1 MPVEDQAAGQGPF
14 IRAELRPPLG
24 PMEEQA
30 PPLEPGASREELR
43 QRAMAALHETELSQL
58 SVSEES
64 LAPGLW
70 EAVFVRSPEVNSTVL
85 DQEAVLL
92 NLESGVYYTL
102 NPVGTAIWEQLTGEQ
117 TLTEILSAIC
127 TRYGVSADT
136 ARRDLAALATR
147 LRREGLIEERR

>member
-1 MPVEDQAAGQGPF
+1 MRYSANNPVTESFPMSPRDKRVSVAPDVLM
-14 IRAELRPPLG
+14 RELEG
-24 PMEEQA
+24 
-30 PPLEPGASREELR
+30 
-43 QRAMAALHETELSQL
+43 
-58 SVSEES
+58 
-64 LAPGLW
+64 
-70 EAVFVRSPEVNSTVL
+70 
-85 DQEAVLL
+85 EAVLL

-127 TRYGVSADT
+127 TRYGVSAET